1 VVGAS
6 GVVLLSSLS
15 LASQS
20 RRFLCLAYLSAF
32 KEGDNSTTFALSS
45 LIIDFLAHL
54 SRSSYVVV
62 VVAEI
67 DSLFAFFALIS
78 SRRLCPI
85 TNKSLF
91 VFLQPATCCLSFC
104 SSRLGFLTF
113 RSFTSYS
120 LATMMTQQPLNLF
133 VYFLSPGSSTPHGY

>member
-1 VVGAS
+1 MVGAS
-6 GVVLLSSLS
+6 GVVLLSSLP

-67 DSLFAFFALIS
+67 GSLFAFL
-78 SRRLCPI
+78 L
-85 TNKSLF
+85 
-91 VFLQPATCCLSFC
+91 
-104 SSRLGFLTF
+104 
-113 RSFTSYS
+113 
-120 LATMMTQQPLNLF
+120 
-133 VYFLSPGSSTPHGY
+133 